1 MTKTMI
7 DFIKLNITDGL
18 RFEEHLTNNKLI
30 ELRTFLN
37 SSTGVVELYP
47 KYGKYLNLDIKV
59 NPKHSKISGSLH
71 KFENLCF
78 LGENHN
84 YNDFTYNELS
94 SQIPML
100 EEIFDLQYNNSL
112 SYLELGFNIKLDFDP
127 QSLIDD
133 NILMYNF
140 KSHQKDLKFNGNG
153 DYKEFIKRDYSIKIY
168 NKSKQYKKQ
177 FNIEE
182 HILRIEL
189 KIKTKRKIQSFDVY
203 CLNDLLDKNKIYNVF
218 EFLYKEFEK
227 LTIIDHLNFDE
238 LPEKDKEKLNRYTNP
253 NYWQRLRTENKS
265 YKVQNRLKNDFN
277 LIINKNK
284 LNTLKEDLKYK
295 LVYKFWELINYNE
308 KELFEPINIKG

>member
-1 MTKTMI
+1 MI

-18 RFEEHLTNNKLI
+18 RFEEHISKHNITDLK
-30 ELRTFLN
+30 TFLN
-37 SSTGVVELYP
+37 SSTGVIELYP

-78 LGENHN
+78 LGENQN

-94 SQIPML
+94 NQIPML
-100 EEIFDLQYNNSL
+100 EEIFDLKENNSL
-112 SYLELGFNIKLDFDP
+112 SYLELGFNIKLDLDP
-127 QSLIDD
+127 QKIIDD

-140 KSHQKDLKFNGNG
+140 KNHQKDLKFNGNG

-168 NKSKQYKKQ
+168 SKSKQYKKQ
-177 FNIEE
+177 FNLNE

-189 KIKTKRKIQSFDVY
+189 KIKTKRKIQNFGIF

-218 EFLYKEFEK
+218 EFLYNEFEK
-227 LTIIDHLNFDE
+227 LIIIDNLNFDD

-265 YKVQNRLKNDFN
+265 YKVQNRLKKDFN
-277 LIINKNK
+277 LILTKYN
-284 LNTLKEDLKYK
+284 LNTQKEDLKYK
-295 LVYKFWELINYNE
+295 LIYKFWELINENE
-308 KELFEPINIKG
+308 KELFEPISKKG

>member
-1 MTKTMI
+1 MI

-18 RFEEHLTNNKLI
+18 RFEEQLTNYKI
-30 ELRTFLN
+30 TELKTFLN
-37 SSTGVVELYP
+37 SSTGVIELYP

-71 KFENLCF
+71 KLENICF
-78 LGENHN
+78 LGENQN
-84 YNDFTYNELS
+84 YNDFTYNELK

-100 EEIFDLQYNNSL
+100 EEIFDLEQNNSL

-127 QSLIDD
+127 QKIIDD

-140 KSHQKDLKFNGNG
+140 KNHQKDLKFNGNG

-168 NKSKQYKKQ
+168 SKSKQYKKQ
-177 FNIEE
+177 FNLNE

-189 KIKTKRKIQSFDVY
+189 KIKTKRKIQNFGIF

-218 EFLYKEFEK
+218 EFLYNEFEK
-227 LTIIDHLNFDE
+227 LIIIDNLNFDD

-265 YKVQNRLKNDFN
+265 YKVQNRLKKDFN
-277 LIINKNK
+277 LILTKYN
-284 LNTLKEDLKYK
+284 LNTQKEDLKYK
-295 LVYKFWELINYNE
+295 LIYKFWELINENE
-308 KELFEPINIKG
+308 KELFEPISKKG